1 VPESASRAAEDE
13 RELDALLL
21 SVRRATGMDFA
32 GYARSTVRRRL
43 HDVTVRRGCS
53 GLEALRALAVAQ
65 PAAMTDVVEALCVSV
80 TAMFRDAEFFVAYR
94 TVGVPTLRA
103 GGAVRAWHPGCA
115 TGEEVWSHLIVLE
128 EEGLG
133 DHARLYGTDVSV
145 GALRSAAQGALPLDR
160 MREYTAAYQRSGGA
174 GDFSSYYTAEASR
187 AVVRPRLR
195 RGARFARHDL
205 TADAPFGTFDVVFCR
220 NLLIYFGA
228 GLQERVH
235 ARLAASVR
243 PGGILALGRGEAL
256 SRTVRDRY
264 EELDARN
271 RIFLRVG

>member
-1 VPESASRAAEDE
+1 VPPSEAPGAEDE
-13 RELDALLL
+13 RELEALLR
-21 SVRRATGMDFA
+21 SVRRVTGMDFA

-43 HDVTVRRGCS
+43 HDVTVRRGCG
-53 GLEALRALAVAQ
+53 GLEALHAQALARAS
-65 PAAMTDVVEALCVSV
+65 AMSDVVEALCVSV
-80 TAMFRDAEFFVAYR
+80 TAMFRDPEFFGAYR
-94 TVGVPTLRA
+94 AIAAPRLRG

-133 DHARLYGTDVSV
+133 AHARLYGTDVSET
-145 GALRSAAQGALPLDR
+145 ALRSATEGALPLDR
-160 MREYTAAYQRSGGA
+160 MREFTAAYQRSRGA
-174 GDFSSYYTAEASR
+174 GAFSAYYTAEASR
-187 AVVRPRLR
+187 AVVRPWLR
-195 RGARFARHDL
+195 RGVRFARHDL
-205 TADAPFGTFDVVFCR
+205 TADAPLGVFDVVFCR
-220 NLLIYFGA
+220 NLLIYLGV

-235 ARLAASVR
+235 ATLAASLH

-256 SRTVRDRY
+256 TRAVRDRY

>member
-1 VPESASRAAEDE
+1 VSAGEARVAEGE

-43 HDVTVRRGCS
+43 HDVSVRRGCG
-53 GLEALRALAVAQ
+53 GLAALHALALGEAS
-65 PAAMTDVVEALCVSV
+65 AMRDVVEALCVSV
-80 TAMFRDAEFFVAYR
+80 TAMFRDPEFFAAYR
-94 TVGVPTLRA
+94 AIAPPRLRGA
-103 GGAVRAWHPGCA
+103 GAVRAWHPGCA
-115 TGEEVWSHLIVLE
+115 TGEEVWSHLVVLE

-133 DHARLYGTDVSV
+133 AHARLYGTDVSAT
-145 GALRSAAQGALPLDR
+145 ALRSATEGSPPLDR

-174 GDFSSYYTAEASR
+174 GDFSSYYAAEASR

-195 RGARFARHDL
+195 RCARFARHDV
-205 TADAPFGTFDVVFCR
+205 TADAPLGVFDVVFCR

-228 GLQERVH
+228 SLQERVH
-235 ARLAASVR
+235 ATLAASLR

-256 SRTVRDRY
+256 SRAVRDHY
-264 EELDARN
+264 EELDGRS